1 MARAESATVQSASFP
16 LVSTSSVGNGTEIE
30 LGPEPTAKPH
40 ASDDSEAGGE
50 VPSSA
55 WRVRADAWEFL
66 GYAVKQLAAAT
77 SRSGG
82 GRAPRELPREVR
94 RLLPLLASLE
104 MYWASPGPQ
113 YVAELRRNLDAGEY
127 PAALGLI
134 EPVAR
139 RVAGHNQHALE
150 PSTETEREA
159 DRIEEPS
166 DARKRFEV
174 LVIDDVSNVDREA
187 LHAELLNQRRPADAF
202 NYDLVFVPSFED
214 AIVAVLLNPDIQACV
229 LRPGF
234 VLNSRQRLG
243 RDVRGFLDGF
253 LGSSLPERPLD
264 RILSLAE
271 KLGQLRPELD
281 LYLVAGVGIEGLAGS
296 LTRQFRRIF
305 RRQDGLE
312 LHLSL
317 LAGVAERYEA
327 PFFHAVQQY
336 SRKPAGVFHAL
347 PVSRGGSVIH
357 SKWIGDLGE
366 FYGLNL
372 LLAETSATSGGL
384 DSLLDPHGSLKQ
396 AQELAARAFGAQKS
410 LFVTNGTSTA
420 NKIVHQS
427 ILAPGDVVLV
437 DRNCHKSHHYALT
450 LAGAQV
456 SYLDAYPLNEFS
468 FYGAVPLDS
477 IKRMLLDYRRAG
489 RLHEVKMLALTN
501 CTFDGIVYDVER
513 VMEECLAIKPDLVF
527 LWDEA
532 WFAFAGFHHI
542 YRRRTAMASAR
553 SLEKSFADPAYARRY
568 AEQLRELGA
577 ASEQD
582 GALDGGQDRALD
594 SVSDELLLK
603 TRLLPDPSKAR
614 LRVYSTQS
622 THKTLTSLRQGSMIH
637 IHDQDFG
644 QLNEESFREAYMTHT
659 STSPNYQ
666 ILASLDMGRRQVEFE
681 GYELVQRQADLA
693 VSIAQAV
700 ARHPL
705 LKKYFRVLGT
715 RDLIP
720 AQYRETTRQM
730 PLRDGLAAMSEAWER
745 DEFVVDPSR
754 LTLHIGLTGV
764 DGDTFKHDYL
774 MDKYGIQVNKTSRN
788 SVLFMTNIGTSRS
801 AVAYLVEVLVKLAEN
816 FEDEQSGLSGL
827 GQRARDARVAALTST
842 PPPLP
847 DFSRFAERFRKDGE
861 TPDGNMRAAYFES
874 YKAGSC
880 EYFSA
885 AELSLKVAA
894 GEEMVSASF
903 VTPYPP
909 GFPVLVPGQ
918 VITEE
923 ILAFM
928 SALDTREIHGFNA
941 ELGFRVLTGKPWVS

>member
-1 MARAESATVQSASFP
+1 MAARPNAD
-16 LVSTSSVGNGTEIE
+16 G
-30 LGPEPTAKPH
+30 
-40 ASDDSEAGGE
+40 DSGSGGE

-82 GRAPRELPREVR
+82 ARQSRELPREVR
-94 RLLPLLASLE
+94 RLLPLLESLE
-104 MYWASPGPQ
+104 MYWASPGQQ
-113 YVAELRRNLDAGEY
+113 YVMELRRVLDAGDYLE
-127 PAALGLI
+127 ALSLI

-139 RVAGHNQHALE
+139 RVAGHNQHAQE
-150 PSTETEREA
+150 PAPDPEREV
-159 DRIEEPS
+159 DRVEEPAES
-166 DARKRFEV
+166 RKRFEV
-174 LVIDDVSNVDREA
+174 LVIDDVSSVDREA
-187 LHAELLNQRRPADAF
+187 LQTELLNQRRPADAF
-202 NYDLVFVPSFED
+202 NYELVFVPSFED
-214 AIVAVLLNPDIQACV
+214 AIVAILLNPDIQACV

-234 VLNSRQRLG
+234 VPDSRQRLS
-243 RDVRGFLDGF
+243 RDVRSFLDRF
-253 LGSSLPERPLD
+253 LGKSLPQRPLD

-271 KLGQLRPELD
+271 RLGQLRPELD
-281 LYLVAGVGIEGLAGS
+281 LYLVAGVGIEELAGS

-317 LAGVAERYEA
+317 LAGIAERYEA

-357 SKWIGDLGE
+357 SKWINDLGE

-396 AQELAARAFGAQKS
+396 AQKLAARAFGAQKS

-437 DRNCHKSHHYALT
+437 DRNCHKSHHYALM

-456 SYLDAYPLNEFS
+456 SYLDAYPLNDFS
-468 FYGAVPLDS
+468 FYGAVPLES

-553 SLEKSFADPAYARRY
+553 SLEAKFADPAYARRH
-568 AEQLRELGA
+568 AAQLRDLGA
-577 ASEQD
+577 EVGQAGGEPD
-582 GALDGGQDRALD
+582 DGGPGPG
-594 SVSDELLLK
+594 VGHVNDELLLK
-603 TRLLPDPSKAR
+603 TRLVPDPAKAR
-614 LRVYSTQS
+614 VRVYSTQS

-705 LKKYFRVLGT
+705 LKKYFRILGT

-720 AQYRETTRQM
+720 AQYRETSRQM

-764 DGDTFKHDYL
+764 DGDTFKHDFL

-801 AVAYLVEVLVKLAEN
+801 AVAYLVEVLVKLAET

-827 GQRARDARVAALTST
+827 GQRARRARVAALTST

-847 DFSRFAERFRKDGE
+847 DFSRFAERFRKDAE

-885 AELSLKVAA
+885 AELARRVAA

-941 ELGFRVLTGKPWVS
+941 ELGFRVLTGKPS

>member
-1 MARAESATVQSASFP
+1 MA
-16 LVSTSSVGNGTEIE
+16 
-30 LGPEPTAKPH
+30 AKPQTP
-40 ASDDSEAGGE
+40 DDSEAGGE

-66 GYAVKQLAAAT
+66 GYAVKQLAAA
-77 SRSGG
+77 SARPAAGA
-82 GRAPRELPREVR
+82 RLAREPRELPREAR
-94 RLLPLLASLE
+94 RLLPLLESLE
-104 MYWASPGPQ
+104 MYWASPGPH
-113 YVAELRRNLDAGEY
+113 YVSELRRSLEAGEY
-127 PAALGLI
+127 LEALGLI

-139 RVAGHNQHALE
+139 RVAGHNQHATE
-150 PSTETEREA
+150 PSMDTERDA
-159 DRIEEPS
+159 DRMEEPS
-166 DARKRFEV
+166 EARKRFEV
-174 LVIDDVSNVDREA
+174 LVIDDISNVDREA
-187 LHAELLNQRRPADAF
+187 LQAELLNQRRPADAF
-202 NYDLVFVPSFED
+202 NYELVFVPSFED

-234 VLNSRQRLG
+234 VLNSRQRLS

-253 LGSSLPERPLD
+253 FGRSLPERPLD

-281 LYLVAGVGIEGLAGS
+281 LYLVAGVGIEELAGS

-357 SKWIGDLGE
+357 SKWINDLGE

-396 AQELAARAFGAQKS
+396 AQKLAARAFGAQKS

-437 DRNCHKSHHYALT
+437 DRNCHKSHHYALM

-456 SYLDAYPLNEFS
+456 SYLDAYPLNDFS
-468 FYGAVPLDS
+468 FYGAVPLES

-489 RLHEVKMLALTN
+489 RLQEVKMLALTN

-568 AEQLRELGA
+568 AQQLRELGA
-577 ASEQD
+577 AEAAGSA
-582 GALDGGQDRALD
+582 GSAGGLD

-603 TRLLPDPSKAR
+603 TRLLPDPSRAR

-720 AQYRETTRQM
+720 AQYRETSRQM
-730 PLRDGLAAMSEAWER
+730 PLRDGLAAMSEAWEK

-801 AVAYLVEVLVKLAEN
+801 AVAYLVEVLVKLAET

-827 GQRARDARVAALTST
+827 GQRAYKARVAALTST

-847 DFSRFAERFRKDGE
+847 DFSRFAERFRKDAE

-885 AELSLKVAA
+885 AELARRVAA

-941 ELGFRVLTGKPWVS
+941 ELGFRVLTGELASPQKPT

>member
-1 MARAESATVQSASFP
+1 MARADFATVQSAPFP
-16 LVSTSSVGNGTEIE
+16 LAPAALASGAALS
-30 LGPEPTAKPH
+30 LGLAARPSAD
-40 ASDDSEAGGE
+40 DDSGSGGE

-77 SRSGG
+77 SPSGG
-82 GRAPRELPREVR
+82 ARQPRDLPREVR
-94 RLLPLLASLE
+94 RLLPLLESLE
-104 MYWASPGPQ
+104 MYWASPGQQ
-113 YVAELRRNLDAGEY
+113 YVMELRRILEAGEY
-127 PAALGLI
+127 PEALSLI

-139 RVAGHNQHALE
+139 RVAGHNQHAQE
-150 PSTETEREA
+150 PSPDPEREA
-159 DRIEEPS
+159 DRVEEPAES
-166 DARKRFEV
+166 RKRFEV
-174 LVIDDVSNVDREA
+174 LVIDDVSSADREA
-187 LHAELLNQRRPADAF
+187 LQTELLNQRRPADAF
-202 NYDLVFVPSFED
+202 NYEPVFVPSFED

-234 VLNSRQRLG
+234 VPKSRQRLS
-243 RDVRGFLDGF
+243 RDVRSFLDRFIGK
-253 LGSSLPERPLD
+253 SLPERPLD

-271 KLGQLRPELD
+271 KLGELRPELD
-281 LYLVAGVGIEGLAGS
+281 LYLVAGVGIEELAGS

-317 LAGVAERYEA
+317 LAGIAERYEA

-357 SKWIGDLGE
+357 SKWINDLGE

-396 AQELAARAFGAQKS
+396 AQKLAARAFGAQKS

-437 DRNCHKSHHYALT
+437 DRNCHKSHHYALM

-456 SYLDAYPLNEFS
+456 SYLDAYPLNDFS
-468 FYGAVPLDS
+468 FYGAVPLES

-553 SLEKSFADPAYARRY
+553 SLEKSFADPAYARRH
-568 AEQLRELGA
+568 AQQLRELGA
-577 ASEQD
+577 A
-582 GALDGGQDRALD
+582 GGPDSGLD

-603 TRLLPDPSKAR
+603 TRLLPDPAKAR
-614 LRVYSTQS
+614 VRVYSTQS

-644 QLNEESFREAYMTHT
+644 QLNEESFREAYMTYT

-693 VSIAQAV
+693 VSIAHAV

-705 LKKYFRVLGT
+705 LRKYFRVLGT
-715 RDLIP
+715 KDLIP
-720 AQYRETTRQM
+720 EQYRETSRQM

-801 AVAYLVEVLVKLAEN
+801 AVAYLVEVLVKLAET
-816 FEDEQSGLSGL
+816 FEDEQSSLSGL
-827 GQRARDARVAALTST
+827 GQRARNARVAALTST

-847 DFSRFAERFRKDGE
+847 DFSRFAERFRKDAE

-885 AELSLKVAA
+885 AELARRVAA

-941 ELGFRVLTGKPWVS
+941 ELGFRVLTG